1 MHDRIDIPET
11 PDRELQDA
19 FAAMPLLQPRASAWP
34 QLERELRAR
43 RPQRP
48 AAWPR
53 WVALA
58 AALALAAV
66 IPFTLERE
74 TPEVAPT
81 VSVAQDATG
90 AQPAASPA
98 ATDASADPNADLI
111 ERNQA
116 LGAWLV
122 ASGEPF
128 DAASAQLGAELED
141 MIAMVDMELS
151 DAPDPQRARA
161 LWEQRLL
168 LLNELASVR
177 SEGVMRVADIGTGQP
192 TFQNASYR
200 ID

>member
-1 MHDRIDIPET
+1 MHDPIDIDDI

-43 RPQRP
+43 RPQP
-48 AAWPR
+48 QSAWPR

-58 AALALAAV
+58 AALAIAAV
-66 IPFTLERE
+66 IPLALKRE
-74 TPEVAPT
+74 ATVVAPPT
-81 VSVAQDATG
+81 VVADAATT
-90 AQPAASPA
+90 QPAV
-98 ATDASADPNADLI
+98 SAEPTDPNADLI

-116 LGAWLV
+116 LGAWLA

-151 DAPDPQRARA
+151 DAPDAQRARA

-177 SEGVMRVADIGTGQP
+177 SEGVMRVADTGTGEP

>member
-1 MHDRIDIPET
+1 MPDRIDTPGIPE
-11 PDRELQDA
+11 RELRDA
-19 FAAMPLLQPRASAWP
+19 FAAMPLLRPRASAWP
-34 QLERELRAR
+34 QLERELLAR
-43 RPQRP
+43 RPPRP
-48 AAWPR
+48 SAWPR

-66 IPFTLERE
+66 IPLALKRE
-74 TPEVAPT
+74 AAVVAPQD
-81 VSVAQDATG
+81 VVAENAA
-90 AQPAASPA
+90 AQPAPA
-98 ATDASADPNADLI
+98 PESADPNADLI

-122 ASGEPF
+122 ATGEPF
-128 DAASAQLGAELED
+128 DAASAQLSAELED

-151 DAPDPQRARA
+151 DAPDAARARA

-177 SEGVMRVADIGTGQP
+177 SEGVMRVADIGNGQP
-192 TFQNASYR
+192 TFQNAAYR